1 MAAMIR
7 NLSALNKIPVIANC
21 DFGHTTPILTLP
33 IGGRCRLRVGGGDCR
48 ITIET
53 H

>member
-1 MAAMIR
+1 M
-7 NLSALNKIPVIANC
+7 PVIANC

-33 IGGRCRLRVGGGDCR
+33 IGGLCRIRVGGGACGLWIDK
-48 ITIET
+48 